1 MELVPKIFIKNI
13 KERGNI
19 PNVMAVIGE
28 DGYYRQKVADSLV
41 EAVFKDVPE
50 SDREIYRFNQDTD
63 FVKVEQA
70 VNSYPFFCSRNLVII
85 ADEKLFEKKGNA
97 KDDGLAKRLEPL
109 LPLVD
114 NIPDYCTLLF
124 NVPKFNKTLKLF
136 KNIRDK
142 GVVVEAEPLKP
153 ANLAPWLKTAAEERG
168 GKFDSSGIIRIM
180 EYLAPADTVPLD
192 LLDKEID
199 KLVLFAG
206 TNRAWTA
213 RDVEEVF
220 SDLPQLGV
228 FKLTEAIAQHK
239 LLQAIRYLRTEQKKT
254 GSRGEPIIG
263 QLLWKLRMLIRVME
277 LQQAGMNPK
286 EMEKHF
292 PDIKNPGWQI
302 RNTLASLKGFEMPR
316 LTRAFRE
323 LGRVNGDA
331 RTYGFSQDRIFDR
344 IEEIIVG
351 LLDVKE

>member
-1 MELVPKIFIKNI
+1 MEVVPKIFIKGI
-13 KERGNI
+13 KKSGNI
-19 PNVMAVIGE
+19 PNVIAVIGE
-28 DGYYRQKVADSLV
+28 DSYYRQKVVDSVV
-41 EAVFKDVPE
+41 EAVFGNVSE
-50 SDREIYRFNQDTD
+50 SDREVYRFNQDTD

-70 VNSYPFFCSRNLVII
+70 VNSYPFFCCRSLVIV
-85 ADEKLFEKKGNA
+85 ADEKLFEKKGNV
-97 KDDGLAKRLEPL
+97 KDEGLAKRLEPFL
-109 LPLVD
+109 SLVD
-114 NIPDYCTLLF
+114 NVPDYCTLLF

-153 ANLAPWLKTAAEERG
+153 ANLAPWLKMAAEERG
-168 GKFDSSGIIRIM
+168 GKFDSTGIIRIM
-180 EYLAPADTVPLD
+180 EYLAPVDTVPLD

-206 TNRAWTA
+206 TDRVWTA

-228 FKLTEAIAQHK
+228 FKLTEAIAQCK
-239 LLQAIRYLRTEQKKT
+239 LLQAVRYLRTEQKRP
-254 GSRGEPIIG
+254 GSRGELIIG
-263 QLLWKLRMLIRVME
+263 QILWKLRMLIRVME

-286 EMEKHF
+286 EMEKYF

-302 RNTLASLKGFEMPR
+302 RNTLASAKGFEMSQ
-316 LTRAFRE
+316 LTKAFRE

-331 RTYGFSQDRIFDR
+331 RTYGFGQDGIFDR

-351 LLDVKE
+351 LLAAKE

>member
-1 MELVPKIFIKNI
+1 MEVVPKIFIEKI
-13 KERGNI
+13 KKCENI
-19 PNVMAVIGE
+19 PNLVAVVGE
-28 DGYYRQKVADSLV
+28 DSYYRQKVEDSVV
-41 EAVFKDVPE
+41 EAVFRNVSV
-50 SDREIYRFNQDTD
+50 SDREVYRFNQDTD
-63 FVKVEQA
+63 FAKVEQA
-70 VNSYPFFCSRNLVII
+70 VNSYPFFCCRSLVII

-97 KDDGLAKRLEPL
+97 KDEGLAKRLEPFL
-109 LPLVD
+109 SLVD
-114 NIPDYCTLLF
+114 NVPDYCTLLF
-124 NVPKFNKTLKLF
+124 NVSKFNKTLKLF

-142 GVVVEAEPLKP
+142 GAVVEAEPLKP
-153 ANLAPWLKTAAEERG
+153 ANLAPWLKMAAEERG
-168 GKFDSSGIIRIM
+168 GKFDSTGIIRIM
-180 EYLAPADTVPLD
+180 EYLAPVDAVPLD

-206 TNRAWTA
+206 TGRVWTA

-220 SDLPQLGV
+220 SDLPQLGI
-228 FKLTEAIAQHK
+228 FKLTEAIAQRK
-239 LLQAIRYLRTEQKKT
+239 LLQAIRYLRIEQKKP

-263 QLLWKLRMLIRVME
+263 QVLWKLRMLIRVLE
-277 LQQAGMNPK
+277 LQQTGMNLK
-286 EMEKHF
+286 EMEKYF

-302 RNTLASLKGFEMPR
+302 RNTLISTKGFEMSR

-344 IEEIIVG
+344 IEEIIVD